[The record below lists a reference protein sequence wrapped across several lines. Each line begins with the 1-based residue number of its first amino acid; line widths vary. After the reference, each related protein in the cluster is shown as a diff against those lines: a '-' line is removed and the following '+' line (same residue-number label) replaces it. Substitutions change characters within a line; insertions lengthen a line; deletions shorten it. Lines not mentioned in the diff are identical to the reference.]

1 MFTENIQELIKF
13 RGLLWV
19 WSLREIR
26 IRYKQSILGGIWA
39 ILQPLS
45 YMVIFTVIFGFL
57 VKVPTE
63 GIPYP
68 VFFYSALLPWT
79 FFTSSISFAVPSLV
93 NNFNLVTKIYF
104 PREILPLGAI
114 AAAFIDFII
123 ASFMYLALLI
133 IYQVPIRITILWLP
147 VILLLQ
153 ILLTLGVSLLGA
165 ALIVSY
171 RDIRFIVPLG
181 LQLWMYL
188 TPVVYPL
195 STIPEQYRF
204 FYMLNPMAWII
215 DSYRRIILLG
225 QMPQWEYLAL
235 EVVIIVTL
243 FVVGYFYF
251 KRKED
256 AFADII

>member
-45 YMVIFTVIFGFL
+45 YMIIFTVIFGFL

-114 AAAFIDFII
+114 AAAFIDFMI
-123 ASFMYLALLI
+123 ASLMYLALLI
-133 IYQVPIRITILWLP
+133 IYQVPIKITILWLP

-235 EVVIIVTL
+235 EVVIIVVL
-243 FVVGYFYF
+243 FVFGYFYF

>member
-1 MFTENIQELIKF
+1 
-13 RGLLWV
+13 
-19 WSLREIR
+19 
-26 IRYKQSILGGIWA
+26 
-39 ILQPLS
+39 
-45 YMVIFTVIFGFL
+45 
-57 VKVPTE
+57 
-63 GIPYP
+63 
-68 VFFYSALLPWT
+68 
-79 FFTSSISFAVPSLV
+79 
-93 NNFNLVTKIYF
+93 
-104 PREILPLGAI
+104 
-114 AAAFIDFII
+114 
-123 ASFMYLALLI
+123 MYLALLI

-235 EVVIIVTL
+235 EVAIIVSL
-243 FVVGYFYF
+243 FVFGYFYF